1 MKDARERHVKRPDDP
16 ATYIPR
22 RCQTYAAPVSYA
34 LHNLL
39 TPPSYDW
46 SKIAGKDPIRFNCR
60 DEALQLL
67 APPQLLEDVNFAG
80 PLPSLPA
87 TVSTKLAFNVDAAS
101 LQRAEANY
109 ADAFANE
116 RQLQSLLVKED
127 GSKASAAATSA
138 DIAAKFSG
146 LAMWPTLVLDDDA
159 ATLVKSRGANGE
171 AQKSHWQTVLQLL
184 ADAPVAVAAGT
195 TISLAFD
202 AKLDKDVT
210 KAAAYK
216 LGGSIA

>member
-1 MKDARERHVKRPDDP
+1 MTREGGSRASRAARPTRPRRASWRRGGLHRRSRSRRCDSGLLGRWRVRLGLEIDRHVAVALARPLLL
-16 ATYIPR
+16 R
-22 RCQTYAAPVSYA
+22 RQRSSLGRA
-34 LHNLL
+34 
-39 TPPSYDW
+39 
-46 SKIAGKDPIRFNCR
+46 

-159 ATLVKSRGANGE
+159 ATLVKSRGA
-171 AQKSHWQTVLQLL
+171 KTLRT
-184 ADAPVAVAAGT
+184 AP
-195 TISLAFD
+195 
-202 AKLDKDVT
+202 
-210 KAAAYK
+210 
-216 LGGSIA
+216 